1 MVRVPIQQANIPL
14 PIPMH
19 FILNPYIDLPPQ
31 HEGHFIII
39 MLVQNRRMVLDF
51 LNRHFATEALDTIAQ
66 GQVQGILRIL
76 LNHHR
81 YRPRGSAAIA
91 GINPSKTFSCINHI
105 YFLGFKWFRLI
116 EFSVHRRLLKSENE
130 TRHLSQRTCYAI
142 ESREIAS

>member
-14 PIPMH
+14 LIPMH
-19 FILNPYIDLPPQ
+19 FILDPYIDLPPQ

-66 GQVQGILRIL
+66 GQAQGILRIL
-76 LNHHR
+76 MNHHR

-91 GINPSKTFSCINHI
+91 GINPGKTFSYIKHI
-105 YFLGFKWFRLI
+105 HSLGFKWFRLI
-116 EFSVHRRLLKSENE
+116 EFSVHRSLLKSGNE
-130 TRHLSQRTCYAI
+130 TRHLRQRTCCAM